1 MSFKSRIIA
10 VFAIIAL
17 GGALIYGSKFTISGR
32 DESAGRLSWF
42 DDSKETLYFW
52 YSDES
57 LTDYISAAAVEFGER
72 ENVRVIPYLCTENE
86 YVEAINAASVKGE
99 QFPDAYIVSNECLEK
114 AYLGNL
120 AVEVEDLDGAL
131 NESNFPKTALNAVTY
146 KDNYIGYPLCY
157 EMAALVY
164 NETYLKDWAEKQA
177 TAIMTG
183 TREDDGGESEGDS
196 EIPPEVFAIM
206 ANDIINDDE
215 KYARLTDYYFNS
227 GFPTTVDD
235 ILEIADTYNVPEG
248 VEGVMEWDVTDIFY
262 NYWVIG
268 NYVVIGG
275 ETGDDKTLID
285 IANEN
290 TKACLSEYEE
300 LNQFFSMSS
309 DTTSYESVIKKF
321 VEGKIV
327 FTLATTD
334 IIQTLETAKA
344 DGSFA
349 YDYGIA
355 PVPDIN
361 DELKS
366 RTLSVTEV
374 VAVNG
379 YSVNRDLAN
388 RFASFLANDYAD
400 ELYWASGKLPA
411 KSDAEDFGP
420 AIVYNLEYADSI
432 SLPKLLET
440 ENYWMQTE
448 SMLAQIW
455 GGADVNTTLEKTAAQ
470 IAVQITD

>member
-10 VFAIIAL
+10 VLVIIAL
-17 GGALIYGSKFTISGR
+17 GGTLIYGSKLTISGR
-32 DESAGRLSWF
+32 EESAGRLSWL
-42 DDSKETLYFW
+42 DDSKETVYFW
-52 YSDES
+52 YSDEA
-57 LTDYISAAAVEFGER
+57 LTDYISGAAVAFGER
-72 ENVRVIPYLCTENE
+72 EHVRVIPYLCTENE
-86 YVEAINAASVKGE
+86 YVEAINDASVKGE

-120 AVEVEDLDGAL
+120 AVQVNDYDSTL

-146 KDNYIGYPLCY
+146 KDKYIGYPLCY

-177 TAIMTG
+177 TNIMTG
-183 TREDDGGESEGDS
+183 TREDDGGETE
-196 EIPPEVFAIM
+196 ERTAVAPEVFAIM
-206 ANDIINDDE
+206 ANDIISEEE
-215 KYARLTDYYFNS
+215 KFIRLTDYYFNS
-227 GFPTTVDD
+227 GFPTTVAD

-248 VEGVMEWDVTDIFY
+248 VEGIMEWDVTDIFY

-268 NYVVIGG
+268 NYVVLGG
-275 ETGDDKTLID
+275 ETGDDKSLID
-285 IANEN
+285 IANDN
-290 TKACLSEYEE
+290 TKACLSAYEE

-334 IIQTLETAKA
+334 IIKTLETAKA

-361 DELKS
+361 DELQS

-379 YSVNRDLAN
+379 YSLNKEAAN
-388 RFASFLANDYAD
+388 KFAAFLVNDYAD
-400 ELYWASGKLPA
+400 ELYWTSGKLPA
-411 KSDAEDFGP
+411 RSDAEDFGP
-420 AIVYNLEYADSI
+420 AIVYNLEYASSI